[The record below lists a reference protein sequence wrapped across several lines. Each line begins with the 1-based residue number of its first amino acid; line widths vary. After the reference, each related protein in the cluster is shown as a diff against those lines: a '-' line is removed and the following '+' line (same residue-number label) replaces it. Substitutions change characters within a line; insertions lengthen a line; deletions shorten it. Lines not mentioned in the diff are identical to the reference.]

1 MFLKVLVKN
10 GTTTNYTT
18 YYFSIS
24 FLFSVISWRSVI
36 LEEETRVTGKNHGP
50 VSSHGQHVSHNFQKY
65 DVLSILNQIRCLLHI
80 LLINLFLRYCNI

>member
-1 MFLKVLVKN
+1 MYLNVLVKN

-24 FLFSVISWRSVI
+24 FLFAVISW
-36 LEEETRVTGKNHGP
+36 EETRVTGENHGP

-65 DVLSILNQIRCLLHI
+65 YVLSILNQIRCLLHI
-80 LLINLFLRYCNI
+80 LLINLLLRYCNI